1 MSVFFIITKTVQSD
15 FIRTTTGT
23 TAFFAS
29 IDAFTLHLTV
39 FEFPLF
45 LAECLDLRE

>member
-1 MSVFFIITKTVQSD
+1 MSLFFVITKTVQSES
-15 FIRTTTGT
+15 IRTTTST

-29 IDAFTLHLTV
+29 IVTLTLHLTV

>member
-1 MSVFFIITKTVQSD
+1 MCVLCIITQTVQSES
-15 FIRTTTGT
+15 IRTTAGT
-23 TAFFAS
+23 TAFFAD

-45 LAECLDLRE
+45 LVECLDLRE